1 VTFINEYI
9 PEEDLK
15 KYNFEALNKRFRKAG
30 STPASYW
37 VIDREADIW
46 LRKFYNAYDRTAPDD
61 NCPGISA
68 WDFYWKGTL
77 ITLELETLEVKGGG
91 RGTHCTTREKLKS
104 INVPPELSEQY
115 ALILQ
120 DLETALIA
128 YSDAGVLSSSS
139 SFTLIFEV
147 EGALL

>member
-1 VTFINEYI
+1 MTFINEYI
-9 PEEDLK
+9 PEEDFK
-15 KYNFEALNKRFRKAG
+15 KYKFEALNKRSRKSG

-37 VIDREADIW
+37 VIDRERGIW
-46 LRKFYNAYDRTAPDD
+46 LRKFYTEYDRTAPDEKYS
-61 NCPGISA
+61 GVSV

-77 ITLELETLEVKGGG
+77 ITLELELLEAKSTG
-91 RGTHCTTREKLKS
+91 RGTHYTTRKKLKS

-115 ALILQ
+115 DLILQ
-120 DLETALIA
+120 DLEAALIA

-147 EGALL
+147 